1 MIPDLFLI
9 LVDQNI
15 LKADSVK
22 KKYISEFLILLLQ
35 SLPSGSYYQIIGF
48 GYGSNNKINDEQPK
62 EYNQKNIEE
71 SIKSLEKL
79 EGYMNANDL
88 YEALNYIYNSNK
100 IYQKILLPKKIFLFS
115 NSVINNK
122 DKNLELIEKNKNEF
136 SNHSFGYGEA
146 FDSDFLKK
154 ATEISKGIYAFS
166 PNYSSLRNLVSKMLN
181 QICVSKQRDL
191 RIISSLDK
199 FNLIKN
205 KFAEE
210 FNPNEIYRLNYII
223 EEKIIDK
230 EKLKF
235 TFDFEYNKEKYPYK
249 YTIEPIELTPGE
261 ELSKLIIYDYIH
273 NKNDLTDE
281 EKIKLALKYQLFIE
295 GTSLFAEV
303 ELKDKIK
310 EKIIIKKI
318 KDNSAYNIDQKID
331 KIVNDIMNLENK
343 MKQNKKVEKEKLKSG
358 DKKVA
363 EKLTQKNNE
372 FMDKMKQYEASLELM
387 EKQKLIDNR
396 INKEIN
402 AIKYQKNNLPD
413 NYSKEELEDIMKS
426 EKELEE
432 FFKEINGDNSKENEQ
447 KLFNAT
453 TVEESFLN
461 VGIGDL
467 NVNDNLKKLIRW
479 KVFGILIMKL
489 K

>member
-1 MIPDLFLI
+1 
-9 LVDQNI
+9 
-15 LKADSVK
+15 
-22 KKYISEFLILLLQ
+22 
-35 SLPSGSYYQIIGF
+35 
-48 GYGSNNKINDEQPK
+48 
-62 EYNQKNIEE
+62 
-71 SIKSLEKL
+71 
-79 EGYMNANDL
+79 
-88 YEALNYIYNSNK
+88 
-100 IYQKILLPKKIFLFS
+100 
-115 NSVINNK
+115 
-122 DKNLELIEKNKNEF
+122 
-136 SNHSFGYGEA
+136 
-146 FDSDFLKK
+146 
-154 ATEISKGIYAFS
+154 
-166 PNYSSLRNLVSKMLN
+166 MLN

-230 EKLKF
+230 EKLKL

-281 EKIKLALKYQLFIE
+281 EKIKLALKYRLFIE

-402 AIKYQKNNLPD
+402 AIIFQT
-413 NYSKEELEDIMKS
+413 I
-426 EKELEE
+426 
-432 FFKEINGDNSKENEQ
+432 
-447 KLFNAT
+447 
-453 TVEESFLN
+453 
-461 VGIGDL
+461 
-467 NVNDNLKKLIRW
+467 
-479 KVFGILIMKL
+479 
-489 K
+489 

>member
-1 MIPDLFLI
+1 
-9 LVDQNI
+9 
-15 LKADSVK
+15 
-22 KKYISEFLILLLQ
+22 
-35 SLPSGSYYQIIGF
+35 
-48 GYGSNNKINDEQPK
+48 
-62 EYNQKNIEE
+62 
-71 SIKSLEKL
+71 
-79 EGYMNANDL
+79 
-88 YEALNYIYNSNK
+88 
-100 IYQKILLPKKIFLFS
+100 
-115 NSVINNK
+115 
-122 DKNLELIEKNKNEF
+122 
-136 SNHSFGYGEA
+136 
-146 FDSDFLKK
+146 
-154 ATEISKGIYAFS
+154 
-166 PNYSSLRNLVSKMLN
+166 MLN

-205 KFAEE
+205 KFTEE

-426 EKELEE
+426 EK
-432 FFKEINGDNSKENEQ
+432 N
-447 KLFNAT
+447 
-453 TVEESFLN
+453 
-461 VGIGDL
+461 
-467 NVNDNLKKLIRW
+467 
-479 KVFGILIMKL
+479 
-489 K
+489 

>member
-1 MIPDLFLI
+1 
-9 LVDQNI
+9 
-15 LKADSVK
+15 
-22 KKYISEFLILLLQ
+22 
-35 SLPSGSYYQIIGF
+35 
-48 GYGSNNKINDEQPK
+48 
-62 EYNQKNIEE
+62 
-71 SIKSLEKL
+71 
-79 EGYMNANDL
+79 
-88 YEALNYIYNSNK
+88 
-100 IYQKILLPKKIFLFS
+100 
-115 NSVINNK
+115 
-122 DKNLELIEKNKNEF
+122 
-136 SNHSFGYGEA
+136 
-146 FDSDFLKK
+146 
-154 ATEISKGIYAFS
+154 
-166 PNYSSLRNLVSKMLN
+166 MLN

-205 KFAEE
+205 KFTEE

-363 EKLTQKNNE
+363 EKLTQKNIE

-426 EKELEE
+426 EK
-432 FFKEINGDNSKENEQ
+432 N
-447 KLFNAT
+447 
-453 TVEESFLN
+453 
-461 VGIGDL
+461 
-467 NVNDNLKKLIRW
+467 
-479 KVFGILIMKL
+479 
-489 K
+489 

>member
-1 MIPDLFLI
+1 
-9 LVDQNI
+9 
-15 LKADSVK
+15 
-22 KKYISEFLILLLQ
+22 
-35 SLPSGSYYQIIGF
+35 
-48 GYGSNNKINDEQPK
+48 
-62 EYNQKNIEE
+62 
-71 SIKSLEKL
+71 
-79 EGYMNANDL
+79 
-88 YEALNYIYNSNK
+88 
-100 IYQKILLPKKIFLFS
+100 
-115 NSVINNK
+115 
-122 DKNLELIEKNKNEF
+122 
-136 SNHSFGYGEA
+136 
-146 FDSDFLKK
+146 
-154 ATEISKGIYAFS
+154 
-166 PNYSSLRNLVSKMLN
+166 MLN

-230 EKLKF
+230 EKLKL

-467 NVNDNLKKLIRW
+467 IVNDNLKKLIRW